1 MKRVSVIALMLCLLF
16 VAGAANAQLPYIMVY
31 YDDFYTI
38 GNKDC
43 PSGTPGTTIDS
54 VYVVAQQIN
63 RWFSAVEYS
72 ITYPPQMTYLSE
84 VVNGGLSIGNTST
97 GIAQTWTFPLNG
109 FQPAMINKVYFLWNC
124 DGCTSTNRFIIVG
137 QHPGTGYIRG
147 VEFGSNDLFNIVGMT
162 SVVCG
167 TTPVE
172 DTTWGNI
179 KALYEQ

>member
-1 MKRVSVIALMLCLLF
+1 MKRVSAIALMLCLLF
-16 VAGAANAQLPYIMVY
+16 VAGAANAQLPFIMVY
-31 YDDFYTI
+31 YDDYYTI

-43 PSGTPGTTIDS
+43 PSGVPGTTIDS
-54 VYVVAQQIN
+54 VFVVAQQIN
-63 RWFSAVEYS
+63 KWFTAVEYS

-84 VVNGGLSIGNTST
+84 MVNSDLTIGNTVS
-97 GIAQTWTFPLNG
+97 GIAQTWSFPVNG
-109 FQPAMINKVYFLWNC
+109 YQPALLNKVYFLWNC
-124 DGCTSTNRFIIVG
+124 DGCTATNRYIVVTN
-137 QHPGTGYIRG
+137 HPLTSHLRG
-147 VEFGSNDLFNIVGMT
+147 VEFGSNELFNIIGMT